1 MPPELGPLC
10 ACALCECALCACAAL
25 CAHCIRVSHGALR
38 PGAERATLCE
48 LICAGA
54 QAPGVSCGAAAC
66 AMHVQRASVGCVVP
80 TVGASRAPQ
89 RDDAGVSWWRGG
101 GAAARTCRACKT
113 VRGRE
118 LASVELISWTW
129 KCRAP
134 LTKRNIIGIIINV
147 HEDEMGGVPLRTSP
161 SHTCLSLHAEKQ
173 PPAPRAL
180 HSGSSEICFW
190 GLRLLEKRRDYG
202 HFHNVALA
210 LWVPLPAEARRAAAP
225 SKAWSTD
232 RPYSNIAGTWWG
244 GRGSSC
250 GHEGSGLTGP
260 LQRTSE

>member
-1 MPPELGPLC
+1 MCDARTTGQC
-10 ACALCECALCACAAL
+10 
-25 CAHCIRVSHGALR
+25 
-38 PGAERATLCE
+38 
-48 LICAGA
+48 
-54 QAPGVSCGAAAC
+54 GVCRTDGWSL
-66 AMHVQRASVGCVVP
+66 QS
-80 TVGASRAPQ
+80 SDPQ